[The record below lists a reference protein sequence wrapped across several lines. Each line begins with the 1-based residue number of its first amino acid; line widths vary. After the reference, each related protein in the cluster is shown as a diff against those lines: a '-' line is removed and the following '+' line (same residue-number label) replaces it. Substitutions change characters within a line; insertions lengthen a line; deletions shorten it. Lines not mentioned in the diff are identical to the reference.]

1 MGEEWA
7 ERDGQRYAVRWA
19 QDDTGALQVLS
30 ATPVDAAEAQ
40 PNGTS
45 DAGAD
50 GPSGSGGVQQVPP
63 PQLEMARKDL

>member
-30 ATPVDAAEAQ
+30 VTPVDAAEAQ
-40 PNGTS
+40 LNSMPAATA
-45 DAGAD
+45 AGASEA
-50 GPSGSGGVQQVPP
+50 PQ
-63 PQLEMARKDL
+63 QLEMARKDL

>member
-40 PNGTS
+40 PNGTA
-45 DAGAD
+45 DAS
-50 GPSGSGGVQQVPP
+50 GPNGSGGMQQVPP